1 VIAIVDRLK
10 TLSRGGL
17 LAWTDVP
24 SRREQQ
30 VWPSAA
36 RRRSDRIADFSGR
49 VAIVVLFTLLTM
61 RISADFA
68 ETGRLTG
75 LLLVAGEA
83 LVVVLTVLRRAAIV
97 LDRSWRARIVTILS
111 VCGPLML
118 RPAPHG
124 ELLPGWATVAVSSV
138 GLAIVLTGKLS
149 LGRSF
154 GLMPANRG
162 IVSSGLYRV
171 LRHPIYAGYLLSHVA
186 FLAAHAS
193 AWNIIVLATADLG
206 LLVRAVVEERT
217 LALDPAYVQY
227 QRHVR
232 WRVLPGVF

>member
-1 VIAIVDRLK
+1 MAIVARLK

-17 LAWTDVP
+17 LTWTEVP
-24 SRREQQ
+24 SRREEQ

-36 RRRSDRIADFSGR
+36 RRRSDRLADFAGR
-49 VAIVVLFTLLTM
+49 ATIVVLFTLLTI

-68 ETGRLTG
+68 ETGRITG

-97 LDRSWRARIVTILS
+97 LDRSWQARFITATSL
-111 VCGPLML
+111 CGPLLL
-118 RPAPHG
+118 RPATDG
-124 ELLPGWATVAVSSV
+124 ELLPGFVTAGVSMI
-138 GLAIVLTGKLS
+138 GLVIVFAGKLS

-162 IVSSGLYRV
+162 IVCSGLYRM

-193 AWNIIVLATADLG
+193 AWNIIVLATADLA
-206 LLVRAVVEERT
+206 LLMRAVVEERT
-217 LALDPAYVQY
+217 LALDPAYVSY
-227 QRHVR
+227 QQRVR

>member
-1 VIAIVDRLK
+1 MAIVARLK

-17 LAWTDVP
+17 LAWAEVP

-36 RRRSDRIADFSGR
+36 RRRSDRIADFAGR
-49 VAIVVLFTLLTM
+49 VAIVILFTLLTM
-61 RISADFA
+61 RITADFA
-68 ETGRLTG
+68 ETGRFTG

-97 LDRSWRARIVTILS
+97 LDRSWRARVVTALS
-111 VCGPLML
+111 LCGPLLL
-118 RPAPHG
+118 RPAAQG
-124 ELLPGWATVAVSSV
+124 ELLPGFVTVGVSSV
-138 GLAIVLTGKLS
+138 GLLIVLAGKMS

-162 IVSSGLYRV
+162 IVCSGLYRV
-171 LRHPIYAGYLLSHVA
+171 LRHPIYAGYLLSHLA
-186 FLAAHAS
+186 FLGAHAS
-193 AWNIIVLATADLG
+193 PWNIIVLGTADLA

-217 LALDPAYVQY
+217 LALDPQYVAYQ
-227 QRHVR
+227 QRVR
-232 WRVLPGVF
+232 WRVFPGVF